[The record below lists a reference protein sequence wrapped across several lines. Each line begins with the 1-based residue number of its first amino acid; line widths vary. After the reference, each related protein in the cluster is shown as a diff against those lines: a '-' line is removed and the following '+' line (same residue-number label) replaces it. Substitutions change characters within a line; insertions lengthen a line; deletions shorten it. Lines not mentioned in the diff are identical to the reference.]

1 MFQELMPLLRQRI
14 VILTLSRVSDE
25 EIRGNIIP
33 KPLKAD
39 QRDDDAALT
48 TPLGVTGTPELL
60 TFRCCPDPQALTQ
73 NGGISNF

>member
-1 MFQELMPLLRQRI
+1 MKKVKLKGSGRGRVVPIRIGQRI

-25 EIRGNIIP
+25 EIRVNIIP

-48 TPLGVTGTPELL
+48 TSVGCYGYARSDAP
-60 TFRCCPDPQALTQ
+60 
-73 NGGISNF
+73 